1 MAWPVVLKQLGMVLL
16 AQHVKAMLKLHGAI
30 LLKQSGTVLLK
41 HQGVVLLEQRGMVTL
56 EQYAMVL
63 LQQHGVIL
71 FEQCAM
77 VLLKH
82 HRVVLLEYHR
92 ASGSDGSSC
101 PAVSQTLHSKPCLAF
116 LDTLG
121 NPPVFGEISY
131 RCECFSGFQETL
143 TELSCSKG
151 LLLMSQNTS
160 DFS

>member
-1 MAWPVVLKQLGMVLL
+1 MVLL
-16 AQHVKAMLKLHGAI
+16 EQHVKAMLKLHGAI
-30 LLKQSGTVLLK
+30 LLKRPGTVLLK
-41 HQGVVLLEQRGMVTL
+41 HQGVVLL

-143 TELSCSKG
+143 TELPCSKG

>member
-16 AQHVKAMLKLHGAI
+16 EQHVKAMLKLHGAI
-30 LLKQSGTVLLK
+30 LLKRPGTVLLK
-41 HQGVVLLEQRGMVTL
+41 HQGVVLL

-92 ASGSDGSSC
+92 ARGSDGSSC

-143 TELSCSKG
+143 TELPCSKG

>member
-1 MAWPVVLKQLGMVLL
+1 MVLL
-16 AQHVKAMLKLHGAI
+16 EQHVKAMLKLHGAI
-30 LLKQSGTVLLK
+30 LLKRPGTVLLK
-41 HQGVVLLEQRGMVTL
+41 HQGVVLL

-92 ASGSDGSSC
+92 ARGSDGSSC

-143 TELSCSKG
+143 TELPCSKG